1 MLPMAIE
8 ERSPVVQVIERTEGR
23 YSVWEEEPGEV
34 RGWRSLEHVVLEC
47 NCRARLILE
56 DQVSIQRAGLDV
68 LECGSCGARFV
79 LTRMMPPRGHTV
91 TGHRRA
97 RSPKEEHRYSWLED
111 YLGWLEGKEARHEYY
126 ARLEERTVIHR

>member
-23 YSVWEEEPGEV
+23 YGVWEEFGEV
-34 RGWRSLEHVVLEC
+34 RGWRSLERVVLEC
-47 NCRARLILE
+47 NCRARLILQDE
-56 DQVSIQRAGLDV
+56 VSIRRAGLGV
-68 LECGSCGARFV
+68 LECGICGERFV
-79 LTRMMPPRGHTV
+79 LTRRMPRRGPTM
-91 TGHRRA
+91 TGHRRV